1 MIREDVKA
9 RMRAICA
16 RYPTARSGMLSCLH
30 LAQETE
36 GYISVE
42 GIAAVAEAT
51 QTRADEVDSVV
62 SFYSMFHREPQS
74 TYVIKVC
81 TSISCYLMGCDELLE
96 HLEDRL
102 GIRKGESTPD
112 GRYKLQGVEC
122 LAACGRAPALQ
133 VNGEFVENVT
143 LPVADMMLERLD
155 RGESLAEMSVSW
167 DVEGRGG
174 GAGTTSATN
183 PITVEEMAAGTDTAG
198 TESPEKKAR

>member
-1 MIREDVKA
+1 MISEDVKA
-9 RMRAICA
+9 HMRAICA

-36 GYISVE
+36 GYVSAE

-62 SFYSMFHREPQS
+62 SFYSMYHREPEC
-74 TYVIKVC
+74 TYVINVC
-81 TSISCYLMGCDELLE
+81 TSISCYLMGCDDLLE

-143 LPVADMMLERLD
+143 LPVADMMLDRLD
-155 RGESLAEMSVSW
+155 RGESLAGMSVSW
-167 DVEGRGG
+167 DVEGRGRG
-174 GAGTTSATN
+174 SGTTTTRN
-183 PITVEEMAAGTDTAG
+183 PITVEETAAGTG
-198 TESPEKKAR
+198 TEGAESPEKKAR

>member
-1 MIREDVKA
+1 MIGEDIKG

-16 RYPTARSGMLSCLH
+16 RYPTAQSGMLPCLH

-36 GYISVE
+36 GYISAE

-51 QTRADEVDSVV
+51 QTRADEVNSVV
-62 SFYSMFHREPQS
+62 SFYSMYHRQPES
-74 TYVIKVC
+74 NYVIKVC
-81 TSISCYLMGCDELLE
+81 TSISCYLMGCDELIE
-96 HLEDRL
+96 HLENRL

-143 LPVADMMLERLD
+143 LPVADVMLDRLD
-155 RGESLAEMSVSW
+155 RGESLAGMSVSW

-174 GAGTTSATN
+174 GPGTTSATN
-183 PITVEEMAAGTDTAG
+183 PIAVEETAAGTG
-198 TESPEKKAR
+198 TVRAESPEKKAR

>member
-1 MIREDVKA
+1 MISEDVKA
-9 RMRAICA
+9 RMRAICS

-36 GYISVE
+36 GYISAD

-62 SFYSMFHREPQS
+62 SFYSMYHREPES
-74 TYVIKVC
+74 TYVINVC

-96 HLEDRL
+96 HLENRL

-112 GRYKLQGVEC
+112 GRYKLRSVEC

-143 LPVADMMLERLD
+143 LPVADMMLDRLD
-155 RGESLAEMSVSW
+155 RGESLAGMSVSW
-167 DVEGRGG
+167 DVEGRGRE
-174 GAGTTSATN
+174 ADAMTATK
-183 PITVEEMAAGTDTAG
+183 PTTVEETAAGAG
-198 TESPEKKAR
+198 PAGAESPEKKGQ